1 MAVDQS
7 ATSGQGQTGAGMA
20 AANVRRLGFLQYA
33 RVFGSLP
40 SPHAPPQPGDYLAEF
55 VGPGWLRWSAQPS
68 LALTALAGWC
78 GKRFAPSGAVN
89 LVARR
94 GQPGLQ
100 ERLTMQPRIEPSS
113 VDGQPA
119 VRLHYSASS
128 GMPWR
133 WTIDELR
140 PLADGSW
147 LGLMHLELPVLRH
160 VHFPFL
166 LSPPQSTSR

>member
-1 MAVDQS
+1 
-7 ATSGQGQTGAGMA
+7 MA
-20 AANVRRLGFLQYA
+20 ARAASGGDQHSGVRAEGVLRLGFWRYR

-40 SPHAPPQPGDYLAEF
+40 APSAPPRPGDYHAEF
-55 VGPGWLRWSAQPS
+55 VGPFWLRWSAQPS

-78 GKRFAPSGAVN
+78 GKRFTATGAVN

-94 GQPGLQ
+94 GAPTLR
-100 ERLTMQPRIEPSS
+100 EALPMQPRVEPSS

-119 VRLHYSASS
+119 VRMHYARTS
-128 GMPWR
+128 GVPWR

-147 LGLMHLELPVLRH
+147 LGLMHLELPLLRH
-160 VHFPFL
+160 LHFPFL
-166 LSPPQSTSR
+166 LRPPRA